1 MNPPPSLP
9 LTSRAAWVMLL
20 ALTSAFAMSQA
31 FRTVAAILAPPLQAQ
46 FQLTPQQLGLF
57 AASYHFAFGALQLVV
72 GVGMDLFGPRRTVLA
87 VFPLTALGAA
97 LATFADSFGVLLAG
111 QVLIGIG
118 CAPAFLACTLFIA
131 QHFPAPR
138 YAMLSGLI
146 MMLGGVGLLA
156 TGTPLAW
163 LVESHSWRAG
173 MAVLALCSV
182 AAWAVVWWKVRVPPQ
197 ATPDVPRE
205 TLAQALRGFAALFLL
220 PYTWGIVLMS
230 AVNYASFMAL
240 RGLWLG
246 PLLVERHGL
255 SLVASGNVVLL
266 LSIVSLVSPPLFG
279 RFDPAGLRARRRIIV
294 GCTLLTA
301 LLFVALGLQRT
312 LAGDLLVAM
321 LIAATS
327 GYMVLQYSDVR
338 AAYPPAMIGR
348 ALSVFTMAMFMGI
361 ALMQWGSGWVATQ
374 AAARGDEPFAAAL
387 LFVAAAL
394 ALGAAAYRWLPQPAP
409 R

>member
-1 MNPPPSLP
+1 
-9 LTSRAAWVMLL
+9 MLL

-87 VFPLTALGAA
+87 VFPLTAIGAA
-97 LATFADSFGVLLAG
+97 LATFADSFGMLLAG

-163 LVESHSWRAG
+163 LVESRSWRAG
-173 MAVLALCSV
+173 MAVLAVCSV
-182 AAWAVVWWKVRVPPQ
+182 LAWLVVWWKVRVPTHQ
-197 ATPDVPRE
+197 AEGLPAQDIAAGHAPRE
-205 TLAQALRGFAALFLL
+205 TLGQALRGFGALLLL

-279 RFDPAGLRARRRIIV
+279 RFDPAGFRARRHIII
-294 GCTLLTA
+294 GCTLLMA
-301 LLFVALGLQRT
+301 LLFVAMGVQRT
-312 LAGDLLVAM
+312 LAGDLLVAL
-321 LIAATS
+321 LIAASS

-374 AAARGDEPFAAAL
+374 AAARGDEPFGAAL

-394 ALGAAAYRWLPQPAP
+394 ALGAAAYRWLPEPVV